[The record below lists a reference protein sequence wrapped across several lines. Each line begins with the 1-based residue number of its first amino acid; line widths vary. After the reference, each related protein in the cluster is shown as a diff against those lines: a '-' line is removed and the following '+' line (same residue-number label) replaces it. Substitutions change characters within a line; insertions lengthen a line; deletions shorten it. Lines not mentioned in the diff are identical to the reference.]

1 MISHKRVWMFDILLL
16 PDLGREP
23 YVDAAQKNPFGG
35 WSIDGFFSM
44 VCVPQ
49 CFFCLFFFFFKK
61 ERN

>member
-1 MISHKRVWMFDILLL
+1 MFDILLL

-49 CFFCLFFFFFKK
+49 CFFCLFFFFF
-61 ERN
+61 